1 MCEGNITMQECID
14 ALKTMPNN
22 KTPGT
27 DGFPPEFY
35 KYFIQDVGQYLLR
48 RFQYSFDNRV
58 LSIDQRSGIINLIP
72 KKDKDPLY
80 LDNWRPISILNTDYK
95 IIAKCLAL
103 RLKKVLPEIISND
116 QTGFLPGRYIGEN
129 IRLVL
134 DMIDFT
140 NTTNLPGLM
149 FLADFEKAFDKLEWS
164 FLFQALEF
172 FGFGD
177 GFIAWVKTMYTEV
190 KSCVLNNG
198 HASEFFQLHRGL
210 RQSCPFSP
218 LLFLL
223 CSEILAIWARDD
235 ANIQGIQVGNTDIL
249 ISAYADDTTFF
260 SERPEFFVSFN
271 DHFRSL

>member
-1 MCEGNITMQECID
+1 MIRSRANWVENGERNTKYFINLEKRNQRLKTITAIYTEDGNIVNSTKDILNTQKSYFQKVYQSQNPRSINLSDIIPSPIDNSIPKLTDTSKEMCEGNITMQECID

-48 RFQYSFDNRV
+48 SFQYSFDNRV

-103 RLKKVLPEIISND
+103 RLKKVLPEIISNG

-140 NTTNLPGLM
+140 NTTNKPGLM

-164 FLFQALEF
+164 FLFQAL
-172 FGFGD
+172 
-177 GFIAWVKTMYTEV
+177 
-190 KSCVLNNG
+190 
-198 HASEFFQLHRGL
+198 
-210 RQSCPFSP
+210 
-218 LLFLL
+218 
-223 CSEILAIWARDD
+223 
-235 ANIQGIQVGNTDIL
+235 
-249 ISAYADDTTFF
+249 
-260 SERPEFFVSFN
+260 
-271 DHFRSL
+271 